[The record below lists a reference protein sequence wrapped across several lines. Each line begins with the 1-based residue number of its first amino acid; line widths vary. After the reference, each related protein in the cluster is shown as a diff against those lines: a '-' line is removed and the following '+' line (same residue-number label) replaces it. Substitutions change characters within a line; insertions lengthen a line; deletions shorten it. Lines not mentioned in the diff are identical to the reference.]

1 MVRLRIDRPVEKRHT
16 RSAFRNLHSGSQG
29 RDMSNSI
36 NCCQLFLGDCLS
48 LLPNI
53 PDGSVDMVLADPPY
67 GTTQCKWDSVI
78 DLSAMWRELDR
89 VCKPNAAIVMTAAQ
103 PFTAQLVCSNIGMF
117 KYEIIW
123 EKGNATGF
131 LNAKKQP
138 LRAHESV
145 LVFYRSQPTY
155 NPQMTTGH
163 PRRTSNRK
171 TVNSECYGSAVSL
184 TQYDS
189 TERYPRSVQFFSSDK
204 QRNSLHPTQKPT
216 ALMEW
221 LVRTFSNRGDTVL
234 DFCMGSGTTG
244 VACINT
250 ERKFIGMEMDS
261 GIFQTAK
268 DRICIAI

>member
-1 MVRLRIDRPVEKRHT
+1 MKL
-16 RSAFRNLHSGSQG
+16 LH
-29 RDMSNSI
+29 
-36 NCCQLFLGDCLS
+36 GDCLN
-48 LLPNI
+48 LLPSL
-53 PDGSVDMVLADPPY
+53 PDNSVDMVLADPPY

-78 DLSAMWRELDR
+78 DLSAMWRELER

-145 LVFYRSQPTY
+145 LVFYRQQPTY
-155 NPQMTTGH
+155 NPQMTSGH
-163 PRRTSNRK
+163 ARKTSKRK
-171 TVNSECYGSAVSL
+171 TVNSECYGKALSL
-184 TQYDS
+184 TEYDS

-204 QRNSLHPTQKPT
+204 QRGSYHATQKPV

-221 LVRTFSNRGDTVL
+221 LLRSFSNPGDTVL

-244 VACINT
+244 VACLNT
-250 ERKFIGMEMDS
+250 DREFIGMEMDAE
-261 GIFQTAK
+261 IFQVATS
-268 DRICIAI
+268 RIDSLMNKEAA

>member
-1 MVRLRIDRPVEKRHT
+1 MKL
-16 RSAFRNLHSGSQG
+16 LH
-29 RDMSNSI
+29 
-36 NCCQLFLGDCLS
+36 GDCLS
-48 LLPNI
+48 LLPSL
-53 PDGSVDMVLADPPY
+53 PDSSIDMLLADPPY

-78 DLSAMWRELDR
+78 DLAAMWRELER

-145 LVFYRSQPTY
+145 LVFYRQQPTY
-155 NPQMTTGH
+155 NPQMTSGH
-163 PRRTSNRK
+163 ARKTSKRK
-171 TVNSECYGSAVSL
+171 TVNSECYGKALSL
-184 TQYDS
+184 TEYDS

-204 QRNSLHPTQKPT
+204 QRGSYHATQKPV

-221 LVRTFSNRGDTVL
+221 LIRSFSNPGDVVL

-250 ERKFIGMEMDS
+250 DRKFIGMEMDAE
-261 GIFQTAK
+261 IFQVAAS
-268 DRICIAI
+268 RIGSLMNKEAA

>member
-1 MVRLRIDRPVEKRHT
+1 MKL
-16 RSAFRNLHSGSQG
+16 LH
-29 RDMSNSI
+29 
-36 NCCQLFLGDCLS
+36 GDCLS
-48 LLPNI
+48 LLLSL
-53 PDGSVDMVLADPPY
+53 PDNSIDMVLADPPY

-78 DLSAMWRELDR
+78 DLSAMWRELER

-145 LVFYRSQPTY
+145 LVFYRQQPTY
-155 NPQMTTGH
+155 NPQMTSGH
-163 PRRTSNRK
+163 ARKTSKRK
-171 TVNSECYGSAVSL
+171 TVNSECYGKALALSE
-184 TQYDS
+184 YDS

-204 QRNSLHPTQKPT
+204 QRGSYHATQKPV

-221 LVRTFSNRGDTVL
+221 LLQSFSNPGDVVL

-244 VACINT
+244 VGCINT
-250 ERKFIGMEMDS
+250 GREFIGMEMDAE
-261 GIFQTAK
+261 IFEVAQA
-268 DRICIAI
+268 RISPLLSKEAA

>member
-1 MVRLRIDRPVEKRHT
+1 M
-16 RSAFRNLHSGSQG
+16 
-29 RDMSNSI
+29 SI
-36 NCCQLFLGDCLS
+36 NLMLGDCLDRMKEIQS
-48 LLPNI
+48 
-53 PDGSVDMVLADPPY
+53 GSVDMVLADPPY

-78 DLSAMWRELDR
+78 DMQAMWRELER

-103 PFTAQLVCSNIGMF
+103 PFTAQLVCSNMGMF
-117 KYEIIW
+117 RYEIIW

-145 LVFYRSQPTY
+145 LVFYRQQPTY
-155 NPQMTTGH
+155 NPQMTSGH
-163 PRRTSNRK
+163 ARKTSKRK
-171 TVNSECYGSAVSL
+171 TVSSECYGKALSL
-184 TQYDS
+184 TEYDS

-204 QRNSLHPTQKPT
+204 QRGSYHATQKPV

-221 LVRTFSNRGDTVL
+221 LIRTYSNIGDVVL

-250 ERKFIGMEMDS
+250 DREFIGMEADAD
-261 GIFQTAK
+261 IFQVAT
-268 DRICIAI
+268 DRINVAMKGGNQ

>member
-1 MVRLRIDRPVEKRHT
+1 MKL
-16 RSAFRNLHSGSQG
+16 LH
-29 RDMSNSI
+29 
-36 NCCQLFLGDCLS
+36 GDCLS
-48 LLPNI
+48 LLPSL
-53 PDGSVDMVLADPPY
+53 PDNSIDMVLADPPY

-78 DLSAMWRELDR
+78 DLSAMWRELER
-89 VCKPNAAIVMTAAQ
+89 VCKPNAAIVLTAAQ

-145 LVFYRSQPTY
+145 QVFYRQQPTY
-155 NPQMTTGH
+155 NPQMTSGH
-163 PRRTSNRK
+163 ARKTSKRK
-171 TVNSECYGSAVSL
+171 TVNSECYGKALAL
-184 TQYDS
+184 TEYDS

-204 QRNSLHPTQKPT
+204 QRGSYHATQKPV

-221 LVRTFSNRGDTVL
+221 LLRSFSNPGDVVL

-250 ERKFIGMEMDS
+250 VREFIGMEMDAE
-261 GIFQTAK
+261 IFEVAQG
-268 DRICIAI
+268 RISSLLNKEAA